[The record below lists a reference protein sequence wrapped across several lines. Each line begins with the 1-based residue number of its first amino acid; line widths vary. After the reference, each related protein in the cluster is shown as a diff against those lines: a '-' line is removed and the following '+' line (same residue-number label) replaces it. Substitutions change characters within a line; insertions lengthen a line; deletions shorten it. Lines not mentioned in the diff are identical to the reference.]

1 MMRIF
6 LSSNKVDFSCTLI
19 ISIMLSCLLGTKAN
33 AIEIIA
39 SSAKIN
45 STLYYPDSHPVPAVA
60 GIGQFSIATPPLAPP
75 CQSLYVL
82 SNDKLM
88 QALILKA
95 SFLGKIVNI
104 AYDNQVLN
112 PIDSTVCKVNW
123 IQVIY

>member
-6 LSSNKVDFSCTLI
+6 LNSNKVTFSCTLI
-19 ISIMLSCLLGTKAN
+19 ISIMLSCLLGNKAS
-33 AIEIIA
+33 AVEIIA
-39 SSAKIN
+39 ADAKIN
-45 STLYYPDSHPVPAVA
+45 STLHYPDSHPVPAVA
-60 GIGQFSIATPPLAPP
+60 GITQFSIATPSLASP
-75 CQSLYVL
+75 CAALYVT
-82 SNDKLM
+82 SGDKFM